1 MYRRFLSAIILT
13 MTAMTAFMACDDD
26 TAAIGTGVMP
36 DNDNVS
42 TNQSTYVINSR
53 TIAADSVLANSNDS
67 YLGCVIDPETRA
79 KTTSNF
85 LAQYYVLENTRLPE
99 RDKLLY
105 ETNGDIRL
113 DSCDLRVY
121 IKSYYGDSLQTMKLR
136 VQELDTNKIVKE
148 YVSYYSNLD
157 ATDFYTTGKGAT
169 ATMAY
174 AVKDLTR
181 PDSITENSSYYRSF
195 IVRLPKDFGRRLMNK
210 YYENPAFYS
219 NAYQFIHHVCPGF
232 YFETQ
237 GGVGSMIEVQTSTLN
252 LYFPYHTT
260 NDEGND
266 TIVDGLQRM
275 AATSEVIQQT
285 IIDNEIPAEMLSTDN
300 DYTYIKSPAG
310 LFTELE
316 LPVNEVLAGE
326 HYNDTINSA
335 TITLQRYNNSAADE
349 HNLPAPTDILMVRKA
364 NLFSFFEKNSLPN
377 TADSFVATFSD
388 SYNAYTFTN
397 ISRMITTIKQ
407 ERDDGAGVTLQ
418 DDEATRLQK
427 YAAWEQANPDWNKV
441 VLVPIKTTY
450 TISTNYYGQT
460 TKTLLNVKNQ
470 MGMYSTRLKGGQ
482 NGLIKMDVVYSR
494 FAN

>member
-1 MYRRFLSAIILT
+1 MHRRLLSAIILT
-13 MTAMTAFMACDDD
+13 MTAMTAFVACDDD

-36 DNDNVS
+36 GNDNVATS
-42 TNQSTYVINSR
+42 QSTYVINSR
-53 TIAADSVLANSNDS
+53 TIATDSVLANSNDS

-85 LAQYYVLENTRLPE
+85 LAQYYLLDNTRLPD
-99 RDKLLY
+99 RDKLVY
-105 ETNGDIRL
+105 EPNGDIRV
-113 DSCDLRVY
+113 DSCDVRVY

-148 YVSYYSNLD
+148 YIPYYSNLD
-157 ATDFYTTGKGAT
+157 AADFYTTGKGAT
-169 ATMAY
+169 ASMAY

-181 PDSITENSSYYRSF
+181 PDSITENAGYYRSF
-195 IVRLPKDFGRRLMNK
+195 IVRMPKEFGLRLMNK

-260 NDEGND
+260 NEAGND

-316 LPVNEVLAGE
+316 LPVSEVLAGE

-335 TITLQRYNNSAADE
+335 TLTLSRYNNSTADE

-364 NLFSFFEKNSLPN
+364 NLYSFFEKNSLPN
-377 TADSFVATFSD
+377 TADSFVATFNE
-388 SYNAYTFTN
+388 SYNAYSFSN

-407 ERDDGAGVTLQ
+407 ERDEGAGVTLQ
-418 DDEATRLQK
+418 DDEPTRLRK
-427 YAAWEQANPDWNKV
+427 YAVWEQANPDWNKV
-441 VLVPIKTTY
+441 VLVPIKTVY
-450 TISTNYYGQT
+450 TTSTNYYGQA
-460 TKTLLNVKNQ
+460 TKTLLSVKNQ

-482 NGLIKMDVVYSR
+482 NGLITMDVVYSR

>member
-181 PDSITENSSYYRSF
+181 PDSITENSSY
-195 IVRLPKDFGRRLMNK
+195 
-210 YYENPAFYS
+210 
-219 NAYQFIHHVCPGF
+219 
-232 YFETQ
+232 
-237 GGVGSMIEVQTSTLN
+237 
-252 LYFPYHTT
+252 
-260 NDEGND
+260 
-266 TIVDGLQRM
+266 
-275 AATSEVIQQT
+275 
-285 IIDNEIPAEMLSTDN
+285 
-300 DYTYIKSPAG
+300 
-310 LFTELE
+310 
-316 LPVNEVLAGE
+316 
-326 HYNDTINSA
+326 
-335 TITLQRYNNSAADE
+335 
-349 HNLPAPTDILMVRKA
+349 
-364 NLFSFFEKNSLPN
+364 
-377 TADSFVATFSD
+377 
-388 SYNAYTFTN
+388 
-397 ISRMITTIKQ
+397 
-407 ERDDGAGVTLQ
+407 
-418 DDEATRLQK
+418 
-427 YAAWEQANPDWNKV
+427 
-441 VLVPIKTTY
+441 
-450 TISTNYYGQT
+450 
-460 TKTLLNVKNQ
+460 
-470 MGMYSTRLKGGQ
+470 
-482 NGLIKMDVVYSR
+482 
-494 FAN
+494 